1 LRWKG
6 KQGRLKIIYK
16 RVGMDF
22 ITVRVEKPPPKGG
35 KPLYVNLGI
44 VSLAKLW
51 FEGLKRPYLI

>member
-1 LRWKG
+1 
-6 KQGRLKIIYK
+6 
-16 RVGMDF
+16 MDF

-35 KPLYVNLGI
+35 KPLYVNLGV